1 MDHSEESKSE
11 EMWNA
16 LSKEDQLHYFSAVCR
31 RIHQGDMIDKG
42 TFRWVLYNVFG
53 FGTESYGVGMEC
65 GYLAI
70 HNAIC
75 LTEELEEWLTMFA
88 EECKIENVKERVT
101 KFLDEKIGRMF

>member
-1 MDHSEESKSE
+1 
-11 EMWNA
+11 
-16 LSKEDQLHYFSAVCR
+16 V
-31 RIHQGDMIDKG
+31 
-42 TFRWVLYNVFG
+42 
-53 FGTESYGVGMEC
+53 EC

-75 LTEELEEWLTMFA
+75 LTEELEEGLTMFA